1 MKIRNYK
8 LKIVIP
14 AFVIFFLLS
23 VVSSSDAAELFFDA
37 KAQEVGIGQQ
47 FQVDL
52 MLDTEGEIINAI
64 EGEIAFPKELLEI
77 REIRDGDTIINLWVE
92 RPAIKPTDKVIF
104 SGIIPTGFEGVLSP
118 YYEGYGPGKIFS
130 LIFTSKK
137 EGEGTID
144 FINGKV
150 LLHDGL
156 GTPADIEISNFQFSI
171 SKEAPGFEF
180 QTPKDTEAPES
191 FVPEVSRDPN
201 IFDGKW
207 FLVFATQDKGSGIDH
222 YEVLERRE
230 LKIQK
235 LGFSKEKSLH
245 SKFYILNPWR
255 VAESPYLLKDQELK
269 SYIYVKAID
278 KAGNERVATLS
289 PRNLLKWYEIWWL
302 WGIIII
308 GIIIIYAV
316 WRILRKKH

>member
-1 MKIRNYK
+1 
-8 LKIVIP
+8 
-14 AFVIFFLLS
+14 
-23 VVSSSDAAELFFDA
+23 
-37 KAQEVGIGQQ
+37 
-47 FQVDL
+47 
-52 MLDTEGEIINAI
+52 
-64 EGEIAFPKELLEI
+64 
-77 REIRDGDTIINLWVE
+77 
-92 RPAIKPTDKVIF
+92 
-104 SGIIPTGFEGVLSP
+104 
-118 YYEGYGPGKIFS
+118 
-130 LIFTSKK
+130 
-137 EGEGTID
+137 
-144 FINGKV
+144 
-150 LLHDGL
+150 
-156 GTPADIEISNFQFSI
+156 
-171 SKEAPGFEF
+171 
-180 QTPKDTEAPES
+180 
-191 FVPEVSRDPN
+191 VPEVSRDPN